1 MIGRLTLDVIRS
13 HPGRFNVRALAA
25 YSNVDL
31 LAEQARAFKPEY
43 VCIVDESK
51 HSQLT
56 EAMAG
61 TDIRVLAGDKDMVDL
76 AALGQVDTVVNAVV
90 GAAGLKASLAA
101 VRNGKAL
108 ALANKESLVA
118 GGPLFPDLVK
128 KSNSLILPIDSEHS
142 AIWQAL
148 MSGRKE
154 EVRNL
159 IITASGGPFRAWP
172 KEKFAS
178 ITPEQALN
186 HPTWKMGPKIT
197 IDSAT
202 LFNKGLEVIEAVALF
217 QVPPDQ
223 VKVVIHPQSIVHS
236 MVEFIDSSI
245 LAQLSNPDM
254 RLPIAYALFW
264 PERVESDFGRL
275 ELSQLSEL
283 TFEMPDLERFPAL
296 RLAYEVAREG
306 GTAPAVFN
314 AANEVAVESFL
325 NKSIG
330 FADITGVVGQ
340 VMDKI
345 EVVLKP
351 NLGDIL
357 EADRSAREMATIMI
371 GKLAC

>member
-108 ALANKESLVA
+108 ALANK
-118 GGPLFPDLVK
+118 
-128 KSNSLILPIDSEHS
+128 DSEHS

-283 TFEMPDLERFPAL
+283 TFEMPDFERFPAL

-330 FADITGVVGQ
+330 FVDITGVVGQ